1 MTQIAPMK
9 AEPEDMVQSA
19 HASTDAPIDVPV
31 RVEDRV
37 APRFTLLIR
46 PAKLLVGPCQIV
58 CVIRD
63 LSATGVSVRL
73 FEDVTWRGLIQI
85 ELQTGDRY
93 TLEHVWHRGTEAG
106 FRFLDPVAVE
116 DVIAQNSFYPK
127 RDLRFDIDLPAR
139 LRNLTGSVDAQ
150 LRNISRQGGL
160 LSCDPPL
167 ALNQPLRI
175 ESDRLPDIEARV
187 RWRREGL
194 YGLVFDTTFSLA
206 ALAEAVRSTQPDC
219 SADATPQ
226 SDVKTVDDTGDA
238 ALTNS

>member
-1 MTQIAPMK
+1 MTQIAPME
-9 AEPEDMVQSA
+9 AEPEGVSQAADASA
-19 HASTDAPIDVPV
+19 G
-31 RVEDRV
+31 VEERI

-63 LSATGVSVRL
+63 LSATGISVRL
-73 FEDVTWRGLIQI
+73 FEDVTWRGLIQL

-93 TLEHVWHRGTEAG
+93 TLEHVWHRGAEAG

-139 LRNLTGSVDAQ
+139 LRMLTGSVEAQ
-150 LRNISRQGGL
+150 LNNISRQGGL
-160 LSCDPPL
+160 MSCDTPL

-187 RWRREGL
+187 RWRREGV

-206 ALAEAVRSTQPDC
+206 ALADAVRATQPDC
-219 SADATPQ
+219 AAD
-226 SDVKTVDDTGDA
+226 DA
-238 ALTNS
+238 